1 VGSQRCFILGDGM
14 QASGHPVEIR
24 AAVVTISDRN
34 ALLAILREIAR
45 VHTTHIVCFDAEKM
59 AGLPHAELALRYA
72 ARSFFSGDPISNS
85 FEMEALLY
93 AAGTRQCA
101 MAATWGIHEGENLL
115 YICCCPA
122 SAGAWEELARHI
134 HFVDES
140 WDNINSEKTT
150 RLMDLFG
157 ITAEE
162 MEAAGAD
169 QIGALV
175 RERVA
180 LLEVGK

>member
-1 VGSQRCFILGDGM
+1 MVS
-14 QASGHPVEIR
+14 SSHPGEIR
-24 AAVVTISDRN
+24 TAVTTISDRN

-45 VHTTHIVCFDAEKM
+45 AHTTHIVCFDAEKM
-59 AGLPHAELALRYA
+59 AGLQHAELALRYA
-72 ARSFFSGDPISNS
+72 ARSYFSGEPISNS

-101 MAATWGIHEGENLL
+101 IAAVFGIHDGENLL

-122 SAGAWEELARHI
+122 SDSAWKDLARHVY
-134 HFVDES
+134 FVDES
-140 WDNINSEKTT
+140 WEIINSEKTA

-157 ITAEE
+157 ITADEID
-162 MEAAGAD
+162 ASGPD
-169 QIGALV
+169 QIAALV

-180 LLEVGK
+180 LLEVSK